1 MADRGVQ
8 ISVIVPRDVHENLER
23 AAKADRRPLSSYARN
38 LLEDAVADRER
49 RQERAEHAA

>member
-1 MADRGVQ
+1 MSDTVQ
-8 ISVIVPRDVHENLER
+8 ITVIVPRDVHENLER